1 MLNIGP
7 QELLLVLVV
16 ALLVVG
22 PSRLPELGRS
32 IGKGLRE
39 LRKAQD
45 EVRRTLQVSL
55 DEPPAPATRPTKRAP
70 AAASTSTESAEE
82 RAPAAPEADAGPAS
96 TTAAAITEAVAVAHE
111 TGPRDEG
118 ADETPAV
125 TEMARTLGRSLAEL
139 RRAREEVQRTFR
151 VDLDGLSM
159 SGGPARAPRVTPAVA
174 PEPAPAPSEPAPAP
188 APAAV
193 EPGSASRSRPDAAQ
207 DDPPGS
213 PGRASD
219 G

>member
-22 PSRLPELGRS
+22 PARLPELGRS

-45 EVRRTLQVSL
+45 EVRRTIQVSL
-55 DEPPAPATRPTKRAP
+55 DDPPTPVRRPSARAGETTAPTDTVVDGGPSPNGSEPD
-70 AAASTSTESAEE
+70 AA
-82 RAPAAPEADAGPAS
+82 PAS
-96 TTAAAITEAVAVAHE
+96 TAAAAVTEAVAAAHE
-111 TGPRDEG
+111 TGPPGEG

-125 TEMARTLGRSLAEL
+125 TEVARTLGRSLAEL

-151 VDLDGLSM
+151 IDVDGRSM
-159 SGGPARAPRVTPAVA
+159 SGGPARAPSS
-174 PEPAPAPSEPAPAP
+174 APSTPPPDAP
-188 APAAV
+188 
-193 EPGSASRSRPDAAQ
+193 RSPQTPDAAQ
-207 DDPPGS
+207 DGPTGS
-213 PGRASD
+213 PGETPAE
-219 G
+219 